1 MEAEAERSSTSSEDI
16 SVSSYDSSLV
26 KNPNSEEEQREEEE
40 QSDCNDYEDVHQAKR
55 RKYVAVFRDSDD
67 EDRISDLS
75 DSIILSILAFLPT
88 KDAIKTGV
96 LSKRWV
102 QLWTSV
108 PSLSFSDAGYFS
120 NTKVFASNVDS
131 ALLLHSA
138 PKLSNFL
145 LEFWYN
151 SQLKNRVDDWVRFA
165 TAAKRLCIGYTALP
179 EEAITK
185 VLMGSPKLE
194 YLELCN
200 CCQVKQLSIVSDSLR
215 KLVVKDHLRHSYFP
229 AVELEIVAP
238 KIESL
243 EILGNFD
250 RNKCRIKDVSAL
262 VEAKLDFHMS
272 MGCRCKKEDACKEY
286 QDIVRGLLESM
297 HHVKELTVGPW
308 CLMVLSIMSV
318 KHRPFPSLKCKRL
331 TVKTSMK
338 KWDFL
343 GIASLLQS
351 SPYVE
356 TLVMDIKSPNN
367 SGSEFLGR
375 RYFHTRK
382 FDEVSHW
389 KSKKIHFKSLLQY
402 LKTVKISGFVER
414 LFHRKE
420 VFISVVQFL
429 LKNAKVLEKMVISEA
444 LVTQNQKMVHE
455 FRQMAQKLI
464 SFPKSSPQVMVMSCS
479 HISKII

>member
-1 MEAEAERSSTSSEDI
+1 MEAEAEAERSSTSSEDI

-102 QLWTSV
+102 QLWTSI
-108 PSLSFSDAGYFS
+108 PSLSFSDAGYFK
-120 NTKVFASNVDS
+120 NAKVFASNVDS

-151 SQLKNRVDDWVRFA
+151 SQFKTRVDDWVRFA
-165 TAAKRLCIGYTALP
+165 TAAKVDQLSLKLSSNHYKNSEAYVLPEDLYANEFVSEFEFCFCKIFPTGVVNWSSLKRLCIGYTALP
-179 EEAITK
+179 EEAIAK

-200 CCQVKQLSIVSDSLR
+200 CCQVKLLGIVSDSLR
-215 KLVVKDHLRHSYFP
+215 KLVIKDHLRHSYFP

-286 QDIVRGLLESM
+286 QDIVRGLLESV

-356 TLVMDIKSPNN
+356 TLVMDIKSPDN
-367 SGSEFLGR
+367 SGSEFNVSNCFWSHLKELGALAP
-375 RYFHTRK
+375 FN
-382 FDEVSHW
+382 
-389 KSKKIHFKSLLQY
+389 
-402 LKTVKISGFVER
+402 
-414 LFHRKE
+414 
-420 VFISVVQFL
+420 FL
-429 LKNAKVLEKMVISEA
+429 A
-444 LVTQNQKMVHE
+444 
-455 FRQMAQKLI
+455 
-464 SFPKSSPQVMVMSCS
+464 
-479 HISKII
+479 

>member
-102 QLWTSV
+102 QLWTSI
-108 PSLSFSDAGYFS
+108 PSLSFSDAGYFK
-120 NTKVFASNVDS
+120 NAKVFASNVDS

-151 SQLKNRVDDWVRFA
+151 SQFKTRVDDWVRFA
-165 TAAKRLCIGYTALP
+165 TAAKVDQLSLKLSSNHYKNSEAYVLPEDLYANEFVSEFEFCFCKIFPTGVVNWSSLKRLCIGYTALP
-179 EEAITK
+179 EEAIAK

-194 YLELCN
+194 YLEL
-200 CCQVKQLSIVSDSLR
+200 L
-215 KLVVKDHLRHSYFP
+215 
-229 AVELEIVAP
+229 ELEIVAP

-286 QDIVRGLLESM
+286 QDIVRGLLESV

-308 CLMVLSIMSV
+308 CLM
-318 KHRPFPSLKCKRL
+318 
-331 TVKTSMK
+331 
-338 KWDFL
+338 
-343 GIASLLQS
+343 
-351 SPYVE
+351 
-356 TLVMDIKSPNN
+356 
-367 SGSEFLGR
+367 
-375 RYFHTRK
+375 
-382 FDEVSHW
+382 
-389 KSKKIHFKSLLQY
+389 
-402 LKTVKISGFVER
+402 
-414 LFHRKE
+414 
-420 VFISVVQFL
+420 
-429 LKNAKVLEKMVISEA
+429 
-444 LVTQNQKMVHE
+444 
-455 FRQMAQKLI
+455 
-464 SFPKSSPQVMVMSCS
+464 
-479 HISKII
+479 

>member
-102 QLWTSV
+102 QLWTSI
-108 PSLSFSDAGYFS
+108 PSLSFSDAGYFK
-120 NTKVFASNVDS
+120 NAKVFASNVDS

-151 SQLKNRVDDWVRFA
+151 SQFKTRVDDWVRFA
-165 TAAKRLCIGYTALP
+165 TAAKVDQLSLKLSSNHYKNSEAYVLPEDLYANEFVSEFEFCFCKIFPTGVVNWSSLKRLCIGYTALP
-179 EEAITK
+179 EEAIAK

-194 YLELCN
+194 YLEL
-200 CCQVKQLSIVSDSLR
+200 L
-215 KLVVKDHLRHSYFP
+215 
-229 AVELEIVAP
+229 ELEIVAP

-286 QDIVRGLLESM
+286 QDIVRGLLESV

-356 TLVMDIKSPNN
+356 TLIMDIKSPDN
-367 SGSEFLGR
+367 SGSEEDATSTLA
-375 RYFHTRK
+375 
-382 FDEVSHW
+382 
-389 KSKKIHFKSLLQY
+389 SLM
-402 LKTVKISGFVER
+402 K
-414 LFHRKE
+414 
-420 VFISVVQFL
+420 
-429 LKNAKVLEKMVISEA
+429 
-444 LVTQNQKMVHE
+444 
-455 FRQMAQKLI
+455 
-464 SFPKSSPQVMVMSCS
+464 
-479 HISKII
+479 